1 MDGYL
6 LDTNICI
13 YLLKGQRGIVDKIE
27 IAGCDNCFITD
38 VTLAELWFGAYNS
51 ERIEQQKR
59 GVVYLE
65 QLFNVISIRDS
76 VELFGSNKAYL
87 KSKGILIDDFDIL
100 IGSTAIKHDLIMVT
114 ENVKHLSRLPGIS
127 VENWANYSPSS

>member
-1 MDGYL
+1 MNGFL

-127 VENWANYSPSS
+127 VENWANNSPSS

>member
-1 MDGYL
+1 MMNGYL

-13 YLLKGQRGIVDKIE
+13 YLLKGQRGIVEKIE
-27 IAGCDNCFITD
+27 VTGCDNCFITD

-51 ERIEQQKR
+51 NRIEQQKR
-59 GVVYLE
+59 GISYLE
-65 QLFNVISIRDS
+65 QLFNVISIKDS

-87 KSKGILIDDFDIL
+87 KSMGTIIDDFDIL

-114 ENVKHLSRLPGIS
+114 ENVRHLSRLPGII
-127 VENWANYSPSS
+127 VENWAS

>member
-1 MDGYL
+1 MNGFL

-114 ENVKHLSRLPGIS
+114 ENIKHFSRLPGIS
-127 VENWANYSPSS
+127 VENWANYSPS

>member
-1 MDGYL
+1 MAKVQKTQLQEQPL
-6 LDTNICI
+6 LEE
-13 YLLKGQRGIVDKIE
+13 IE
-27 IAGCDNCFITD
+27 HHNLI
-38 VTLAELWFGAYNS
+38 
-51 ERIEQQKR
+51 
-59 GVVYLE
+59 LE

-114 ENVKHLSRLPGIS
+114 ENIKHLSRLPGIS
-127 VENWANYSPSS
+127 VENWANYSPS

>member
-1 MDGYL
+1 MNGFL

-127 VENWANYSPSS
+127 VVNWANYSPSS

>member
-1 MDGYL
+1 MNGFL

-127 VENWANYSPSS
+127 VENWAN

>member
-1 MDGYL
+1 MNGFL

-114 ENVKHLSRLPGIS
+114 ENIKHLSRLPGIS
-127 VENWANYSPSS
+127 VEDGANYSPSA

>member
-114 ENVKHLSRLPGIS
+114 EKVKHRSRLPGIS
-127 VENWANYSPSS
+127 VENWANYSPS

>member
-1 MDGYL
+1 MNGFL

-114 ENVKHLSRLPGIS
+114 ENINHLSSLPGIS

>member
-1 MDGYL
+1 MNGFL

-65 QLFNVISIRDS
+65 QLFNVISIKDS

-127 VENWANYSPSS
+127 VENWASYSPS

>member
-1 MDGYL
+1 MNGFL

-114 ENVKHLSRLPGIS
+114 ENIKHLSRLPGIS
-127 VENWANYSPSS
+127 VENWAN

>member
-1 MDGYL
+1 MNGFL

-65 QLFNVISIRDS
+65 QLFNVISIKDS

-127 VENWANYSPSS
+127 VENWANNSPSS

>member
-1 MDGYL
+1 MNGFL

-127 VENWANYSPSS
+127 VENWASYSPS

>member
-1 MDGYL
+1 MNGFL

-127 VENWANYSPSS
+127 VENWANNSPS